1 MQLLTDDDCTRIYN
15 EANGIT
21 TKNPPLS
28 TERIFKAM
36 RQAYTQG
43 FAQGA
48 AAQLAERPAC
58 WRLRHKDVRDGDW
71 YLVSEARYD
80 SAAGA
85 IGFERGELYTRR
97 EAK

>member
-36 RQAYTQG
+36 RQAYAQG
-43 FAQGA
+43 YAQGA
-48 AAQLAERPAC
+48 AAQLAEKPSAWK
-58 WRLRHKDVRDGDW
+58 WRANQFHDRLEAYCPPGD
-71 YLVSEARYD
+71 AYD
-80 SAAGA
+80 EGTLKP
-85 IGFERGELYTRR
+85 LYTRR